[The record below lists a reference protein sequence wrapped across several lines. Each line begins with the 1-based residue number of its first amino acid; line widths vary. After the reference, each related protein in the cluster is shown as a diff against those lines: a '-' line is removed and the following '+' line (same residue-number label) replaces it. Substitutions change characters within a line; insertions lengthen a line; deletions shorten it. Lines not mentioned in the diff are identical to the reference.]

1 MNESKKHAV
10 VTGGAGFIGS
20 HLVEAL
26 LERGYTVSVI
36 DSLVA
41 GKKER
46 VPKEAV
52 LHIADVRDAEAL
64 PSLMKDATVV
74 FHLAALP
81 RVEYSIQHPVETH
94 EVNVTGT
101 VNVLASVVKGTRV
114 VLASSAAVYG
124 NLDVPLLSEE
134 LAGTP
139 VSPYGLHKYV
149 SEKYLA
155 LAHALYDIETVS
167 LRFFNVYG
175 PRFDPE
181 GPYAL
186 VVGRFLK
193 MRKEGK
199 PLPIVGDGTQT
210 RDYVHMR
217 DIVAALIAA
226 GESPNV
232 GRGEVMNIGTGR
244 GTSVNELADA
254 FGGDREYI
262 APRIEPKTS
271 CADVR
276 RAKELLG
283 FEATVALADGIS
295 ELKREYSIL

>member
-1 MNESKKHAV
+1 MTIPMKKAI

-26 LERGYTVSVI
+26 LSRGYQVSVI
-36 DSLVA
+36 DSLIA
-41 GKKER
+41 GKKENIPTG
-46 VPKEAV
+46 VD
-52 LHIADVRDAEAL
+52 LHTVDVRDLEAIKPLIAEA
-64 PSLMKDATVV
+64 DAV

-81 RVEYSIQHPVETH
+81 RVEYSIQNPVETH

-101 VNVLASVVKGTRV
+101 VNVLASVRKGARV
-114 VLASSAAVYG
+114 ILASSAATYG
-124 NLDVPLLSEE
+124 NVDAPILSED
-134 LAGTP
+134 LAGAP

-155 LAHALYDIETVS
+155 LAHLLYGTETVS

-175 PRFDPE
+175 PRLDPN

-193 MRKEGK
+193 LRQEGK
-199 PLPIVGDGTQT
+199 PLTITGDGTQT
-210 RDYVHMR
+210 RDFVHVR
-217 DIVAALIAA
+217 DIVAGLIAA
-226 GESPNV
+226 AESPKV
-232 GRGEVMNIGTGR
+232 GKGEVINLGTGR

-254 FGGDREYI
+254 FGGEREYI
-262 APRIEPKTS
+262 ASRIEPKNS

-283 FEATVALADGIS
+283 FEASVPLREGIA
-295 ELKREYSIL
+295 EMKREAGIP